1 MTHPNITLLASEA
14 HASDLRRAAAPRT
27 ARRRLPWADFAPS
40 LSLLA
45 GLTALIAIATSS
57 V

>member
-1 MTHPNITLLASEA
+1 MTNPTITLLAAEA
-14 HASDLRRAAAPRT
+14 HTSDLRRAAARRSV
-27 ARRRLPWADFAPS
+27 RRRLPWADFAPS